1 MNIGF
6 DVISDLNLDA
16 EDSFDWE
23 NKATSLYLIIA
34 GNISDDLRVIHQTLL
49 HLSQFYQGIFYVAG
63 SLEHDSLHL
72 VKNRYLELTHICKS
86 IKNVAFLHR
95 HVVVINGVAILGANG
110 LYGTKIENLTTLEKL
125 HLHAQHVED
134 VSYIG
139 SSLEKLQLHLDVK
152 KIIVVTHCTPAPELF
167 FGEIPTNLDDQIPL
181 TQVLGHDSEQKVS
194 HWVYGSY
201 DKNVDT
207 TIHDINY
214 INNSNYGRSPYWPK
228 RIDIK
233 V

>member
-34 GNISDDLRVIHQTLL
+34 GNISNDLRVIHQTLL

-72 VKNRYLELTHICKS
+72 VKNRYLELAQICKS

-110 LYGTKIENLTTLEKL
+110 LYGTNIDPLTTLEKL

-152 KIIVVTHCTPAPELF
+152 KIIVVTHCTPAPELY
-167 FGEIPTNLDDQIPL
+167 FGEVPNNLDDQIPL
-181 TQVLGHDSEQKVS
+181 TQVLGHDTEQKVS
-194 HWVYGSY
+194 HWVYGNY

-207 TIHDINY
+207 NIHGINY
-214 INNSNYGRSPYWPK
+214 INNSYYGKRPYWPK
-228 RIDIK
+228 RIDI
-233 V
+233 VV

>member
-34 GNISDDLRVIHQTLL
+34 GNISNDLRVIHQTLL

-72 VKNRYLELTHICKS
+72 VKNRYLELAQICKS

-110 LYGTKIENLTTLEKL
+110 LYGTNIDPLTTLEKL

-152 KIIVVTHCTPAPELF
+152 KIIVVTHCTPAPELY
-167 FGEIPTNLDDQIPL
+167 FGEVPNNLDDQIPL
-181 TQVLGHDSEQKVS
+181 TQVLGHDTEQKLS
-194 HWVYGSY
+194 HWFYGNY
-201 DKNVDT
+201 YKNVDT
-207 TIHDINY
+207 NIHGINY
-214 INNSNYGRSPYWPK
+214 INNSYYGKRPYWPK
-228 RIDIK
+228 RIDI
-233 V
+233 VV